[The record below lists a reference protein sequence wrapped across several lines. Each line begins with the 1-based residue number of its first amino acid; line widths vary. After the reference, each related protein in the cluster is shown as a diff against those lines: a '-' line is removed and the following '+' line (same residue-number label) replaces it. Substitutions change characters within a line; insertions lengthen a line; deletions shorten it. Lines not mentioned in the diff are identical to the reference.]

1 MPKHIPWLDAARIIA
16 IFGVILIHVCAPVFG
31 DNRSNFYT
39 MQIANAFDSVSR
51 VSVPLFA
58 LISGTLVLQKEP
70 SFVSIKNRIFRV
82 AIPLLFW
89 SFIYVLYV
97 NYWNA
102 FPFDFIKSMV
112 SIFQTPAMYHLWFV
126 YMIIGIYILL
136 PILHPISE
144 KLLANRKLAYYFF
157 TLWFLVNSLTIYF
170 PFDFIRLIGLNDFM
184 SWSGY
189 FMLGHYLVYTKH
201 IPKVSNKILLIVFL
215 MASSFTFGL
224 TLYFN
229 TNFNPLNETA
239 YIYFSPNVMIAT
251 IAAFL
256 WLKQINLS
264 NFYVKIASYLSPL
277 VFPVY
282 FMHLLIIAIFSSGI
296 LGFSLDQFFIH
307 PFIGILLLSITVF
320 IVSFIVAA
328 IASKIPFIS
337 KLIG

>member
-16 IFGVILIHVCAPVFG
+16 IFGVIIIHVCAPVFG
-31 DNRSNFYT
+31 DNRSDFYT

-58 LISGTLVLQKEP
+58 MISGTLVLQKEP

-102 FPFDFIKSMV
+102 LPFDFIKSMV

-136 PILHPISE
+136 PILHPISK
-144 KLLANRKLAYYFF
+144 KLLVDRKLAYYFF

-170 PFDFIRLIGLNDFM
+170 PFNFIRLISLNDYM

-189 FMLGHYLVYTKH
+189 FMLGHYLVYAKH
-201 IPKVSNKILLIVFL
+201 IPKISNKIVLIVFL
-215 MASSFTFGL
+215 VGCSCTFGL
-224 TLYFN
+224 TWYFN
-229 TNFNPLNETA
+229 TDFNPLIETA
-239 YIYFSPNVMIAT
+239 YIYFSPNVMIASV
-251 IAAFL
+251 AAFL
-256 WLKQINLS
+256 LLKQITLS
-264 NFYVKIASYLSPL
+264 GFYVKIVSFLSPF
-277 VFPVY
+277 VFSVY
-282 FMHLLIIAIFSSGI
+282 FMHLLVIAILSSGI
-296 LGFSLDQFFIH
+296 LGFSLDQFSIH
-307 PFIGILLLSITVF
+307 PVIGILLLSIATF
-320 IVSFIVAA
+320 ILSFMLAVLT
-328 IASKIPFIS
+328 SRVPPIS